1 MKDDMQAQIN
11 NLAIQL
17 ARVEEKMEAIEN
29 LLKSFIDS
37 VKQGYVSQAD
47 FNKWVGDEFAPI
59 KSNYQE
65 SYKLKWTVW
74 GSLITAGISL
84 AINFLRK

>member
-1 MKDDMQAQIN
+1 MKDDVQSQIN
-11 NLAIQL
+11 KLAIQL

-29 LLKSFIDS
+29 LLQSFIDS
-37 VKQGYVSQAD
+37 VKQGYISMSD
-47 FNKWVGDEFAPI
+47 FNKWKADDFAPI
-59 KSNYQE
+59 KSSYQE

-84 AINFLRK
+84 VINFLRK